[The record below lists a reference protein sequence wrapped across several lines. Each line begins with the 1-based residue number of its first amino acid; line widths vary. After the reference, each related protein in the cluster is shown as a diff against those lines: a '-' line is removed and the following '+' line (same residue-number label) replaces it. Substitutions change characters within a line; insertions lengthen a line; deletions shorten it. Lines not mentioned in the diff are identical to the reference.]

1 MSFLGSKPELKE
13 LKISSKNITSLGGLT
28 NANFPK
34 LETLDLKQ
42 ASNLKD
48 ISALANGPK
57 GSLSKID
64 LGDTQVKDITPLK
77 GYNNL
82 KILNIE
88 KIAISEANRAAYTE
102 TIKSLVS
109 LEELYMSY
117 CKIQDKDTEMFRP
130 LSNLKVL
137 VLNICEL
144 TNTDFC
150 EFLPVGMTK
159 IGLYGNDISN
169 MNNLTRFKNLNTVGI
184 SNNNVV
190 DLSFLSKMTSLS
202 SWGIRHAEGGE
213 NFPTEESVNL
223 TIKESSIKDGKV
235 EIDNPFVGVDGAKVS
250 FNGAQAKNSENVIL
264 AEAQSQAPY
273 DKITLTFKDLKANK
287 YNLNTDYSTTL
298 PNGLKLVANLK
309 FKIEVENDVHVHK
322 WGEVKYEWSS
332 DNSECTAKRVC
343 TLDQTHVESE
353 TVKATKSVKKPATE
367 KEEGIE
373 EYVAEFTNDWAK
385 KQVKEVSIPMLEHV
399 HKWGEVKYEWSSD
412 NSECTAKR
420 VCTLDQTHVES
431 ETVKATKSVKKP
443 ATEKEEGIEEYV
455 AEFTNDWAKKQ
466 VKEVSIP
473 MLEKPADKPVDKPD
487 DKPAVKPTEKPDNKP
502 VDKPVVK
509 PTEKPADTST
519 DKEVVKS
526 PKTGEENNMSIYVT
540 LLALSGAVLAAFALR
555 KKKNIK

>member
-1 MSFLGSKPELKE
+1 MKKFMGLIMSFVLIVTMVPTIAFAEPEVVNIPDAQFKAKINYYLSTKDNVRDPNQDITKEEMNTLTSMNIGYKDKITDVEGIQYAQNLESFSVTNTVKNIGKIKDLQKLKGIALSEIEEGSNDVSFLGSKPELKE

-169 MNNLTRFKNLNTVGI
+169 MNNLTRFK
-184 SNNNVV
+184 
-190 DLSFLSKMTSLS
+190 
-202 SWGIRHAEGGE
+202 
-213 NFPTEESVNL
+213 
-223 TIKESSIKDGKV
+223 
-235 EIDNPFVGVDGAKVS
+235 
-250 FNGAQAKNSENVIL
+250 IL
-264 AEAQSQAPY
+264 ILWEYQ
-273 DKITLTFKDLKANK
+273 
-287 YNLNTDYSTTL
+287 TT
-298 PNGLKLVANLK
+298 
-309 FKIEVENDVHVHK
+309 
-322 WGEVKYEWSS
+322 
-332 DNSECTAKRVC
+332 
-343 TLDQTHVESE
+343 
-353 TVKATKSVKKPATE
+353 
-367 KEEGIE
+367 
-373 EYVAEFTNDWAK
+373 
-385 KQVKEVSIPMLEHV
+385 M
-399 HKWGEVKYEWSSD
+399 
-412 NSECTAKR
+412 
-420 VCTLDQTHVES
+420 
-431 ETVKATKSVKKP
+431 
-443 ATEKEEGIEEYV
+443 
-455 AEFTNDWAKKQ
+455 
-466 VKEVSIP
+466 
-473 MLEKPADKPVDKPD
+473 
-487 DKPAVKPTEKPDNKP
+487 
-502 VDKPVVK
+502 
-509 PTEKPADTST
+509 
-519 DKEVVKS
+519 
-526 PKTGEENNMSIYVT
+526 
-540 LLALSGAVLAAFALR
+540 
-555 KKKNIK
+555 